1 MPNLTNSVY
10 KLNNNVSET
19 EKSGITTTYK
29 TGRACCQVITW
40 LRNPCLVRDSRY
52 IENEGSQDMF
62 TREACEQSR
71 HVGSEHV
78 SIQDMLVREHLSTQ
92 GTVALEHVST

>member
-1 MPNLTNSVY
+1 
-10 KLNNNVSET
+10 
-19 EKSGITTTYK
+19 
-29 TGRACCQVITW
+29 
-40 LRNPCLVRDSRY
+40 
-52 IENEGSQDMF
+52 MF
-62 TREACEQSR
+62 TGEACEQSR